1 MTRTI
6 IYIFTPI
13 FLFLTPSLNAQQQEW
28 TLEECINYAYKHNIQ
43 LARSENQIEMSKLAV
58 QQAKND
64 RLPSLSGSASFNRG
78 YGRTIDYT
86 TNGYTTRSSSSGSY
100 GIGSSISL
108 FSGFQKKHR
117 IEKGKIDL
125 QASLLEIEKLKE
137 DLALNITS
145 FYLNIL
151 YAKERLQVAKDN
163 LTIREAQIK
172 RMEAMIQAGTKPEGD
187 LLEQQSQIAKAEST
201 VIDAENTLMLNYL
214 TLYQVLEIKENE
226 EFLIAEPKVDM
237 LENADNNTLN
247 FTQTI
252 LERPS
257 IKAYDYRIASA
268 HKDIQIIRSGYYPSL
283 NLSGNIGSGYS
294 NQAMRGNNR
303 ISFSDQYEL
312 NLSKSWGVSL
322 SIPIFNK
329 FAIRTQ
335 VKNAVLQ
342 LKNIELQ
349 KREEEN
355 HIYKELQQ
363 AQTNAIVA
371 LKKYQAQE
379 KATKALKETFRYVE
393 EKYQLEL
400 ISNFDYNEAL
410 NNLTNANSEMI
421 QAKYE
426 YIFRTKILEYYNGK
440 PLTL

>member
-6 IYIFTPI
+6 TYILTPI
-13 FLFLTPSLNAQQQEW
+13 LLFFAQILNAQQKEW
-28 TLEECINYAYKHNIQ
+28 TLEECINYAYEHNIQ
-43 LARSENQIEMSKLAV
+43 LARSQNQIEMGKLAV

-64 RLPSLSGSASFNRG
+64 RLPSLSSSASFNRG

-86 TNGYTTRSSSSGSY
+86 TNGYTTRSSSSGNY
-100 GIGSSISL
+100 GIGSSVNL
-108 FSGFQKKHR
+108 FNGFQKKHR
-117 IEKGKIDL
+117 IEKGEIDL
-125 QASLLEIEKLKE
+125 HASLLDIEKLKE

-163 LTIREAQIK
+163 LTIRKAQIE

-187 LLEQQSQIAKAEST
+187 LLEQQSQIAKAESAI
-201 VIDAENTLMLNYL
+201 IDAENTLMLNYL
-214 TLYQVLEIKENE
+214 TLYQVLEIKDDEK
-226 EFLIAEPKVDM
+226 FLIAKPKIDM
-237 LENADNNTLN
+237 VEKADNDVLN

-268 HKDIQIIRSGYYPSL
+268 RKDIQIVKSGYYPSL
-283 NLSGNIGSGYS
+283 SLSGNIGSGYS
-294 NQAMRGNNR
+294 NQAMRGKKR

-312 NLSKSWGVSL
+312 NLSKSWGLSL

-329 FAIRTQ
+329 FAVRTQ

-342 LKNIELQ
+342 LKNMELQ

-355 HIYKELQQ
+355 RIYKELQQ
-363 AQTNAIVA
+363 ARTNAIVA

-379 KATKALKETFRYVE
+379 KATKALEETFRYVE

-400 ISNFDYNEAL
+400 ISNFDYNESL
-410 NNLTNANSEMI
+410 NNLTTANSEMI

-440 PLTL
+440 PLEL